1 MFIQVLPEY
10 GLVVDPMV
18 GIVTTMGESYAPIL
32 EQVGLLET
40 VADDLVNML
49 SGEGAMAASFPGREN
64 SLVIAGGVT
73 SFWYGIAIGLF
84 VAGIIAFPLIRM
96 G

>member
-1 MFIQVLPEY
+1 MYVHVLPEY
-10 GLVVDPMV
+10 GLVLDPLV
-18 GIVTTMGESYAPIL
+18 GIVTTAGESYGPIL

-49 SGEGAMAASFPGREN
+49 SGEGVMAASYPGREKA
-64 SLVIAGGVT
+64 LAVAGGLT

-84 VAGIIAFPLIRM
+84 IAGIIAFQLIT
-96 G
+96 GA

>member
-1 MFIQVLPEY
+1 MYVQVLPEY
-10 GLVVDPMV
+10 GLVVDPLV
-18 GIVTTMGESYAPIL
+18 GLVTSMGESYAPVI
-32 EQVGLLET
+32 EQIAHLET

-49 SGEGAMAASFPGREN
+49 SGEGMLAASFPGREK

-73 SFWYGIAIGLF
+73 AFWYGLAIGLF
-84 VAGIIAFPLIRM
+84 VAGIIAFQMIRM

>member
-1 MFIQVLPEY
+1 MYVQVLPEY
-10 GLVVDPMV
+10 GLVVDPLV
-18 GIVTTMGESYAPIL
+18 GIVTSMGESYAPIL

-49 SGEGAMAASFPGREN
+49 SGEGAMAASYPGREN

-73 SFWYGIAIGLF
+73 AFWYGIAIGLF
-84 VAGIIAFPLIRM
+84 IAGIIAFQLIRM

>member
-1 MFIQVLPEY
+1 MYVQVLPEY

-84 VAGIIAFPLIRM
+84 VAGIIAFQLIRM

>member
-1 MFIQVLPEY
+1 MYIQVLPEY

-18 GIVTTMGESYAPIL
+18 GILTTMGESYAPIL
-32 EQVGLLET
+32 EQVGLLEV
-40 VADDLVNML
+40 VADDIVNML
-49 SGEGAMAASFPGREN
+49 SGEGALAASYPGREKA
-64 SLVIAGGVT
+64 LVIAGGVT

-84 VAGIIAFPLIRM
+84 LAGIIAFQLIRM